1 MPDFG
6 KYNLKKIFP
15 KKVRF
20 LIVILLL
27 VVNPWFWD
35 FQQGFRSVFSLDNFE
50 TIFKVTPEDIQQIN
64 TRRSYYP
71 SQFFGKIFENKLVFY
86 LDRYEKNFFQGLD
99 LNFYFFANH
108 PRERAGAAEEEIF
121 FWFWL
126 PIFLI
131 GFWGSLKKCFLL
143 PNLIFLI
150 FLSVIGFFA
159 KVDNFIIVLTP
170 FLAVNLFLGFKI
182 LLLR

>member
-1 MPDFG
+1 MPGFG

-20 LIVILLL
+20 LTVVLLL

-35 FQQGFRSVFSLDNFE
+35 LRRGFRPVLNFSSFE
-50 TIFKVTPEDIQQIN
+50 TIFKLTPEDILQIN

-71 SQFFGKIFENKLVFY
+71 NQLLGKIFENKLVFY
-86 LDRYEKNFFQGLD
+86 LDKYEENFFQGLD

-108 PRERAGAAEEEIF
+108 PRERVGVVEKEIF

-126 PIFLI
+126 PLFLVGI
-131 GFWGSLKKCFLL
+131 VTSFKKSLWMPSFLSFFVL
-143 PNLIFLI
+143 LTISVFSKFDNFVILLIPFLI
-150 FLSVIGFFA
+150 FYIYLGL
-159 KVDNFIIVLTP
+159 KTLT
-170 FLAVNLFLGFKI
+170 NT
-182 LLLR
+182 